1 MRPETKSF
9 LNQLSQS
16 TDVKQA
22 AIADNCRF
30 DERVTSARWGEFE
43 DRLLDPTQL
52 DWTEWCEVNELN
64 YQDRIVVTCSSVPD
78 SFLKINQKAWLEGI
92 VTNRAVVRLENITRW
107 LKKENFNFE
116 TLQDLL
122 CSKDED
128 KQTCLANHV
137 EKWNHIRDG
146 RPTFAAFYD
155 EVQSE
160 VDDADWQHQL
170 RDRLG
175 LGHYHATKAPI
186 PVALMRYSLDEVLAV
201 AESRAIPNPFALPT
215 VLDGGMH
222 EYFFPVPEKHPYGAT
237 LHLVPDQADTLTAE
251 ILHYRIDYKVEHLWK
266 IAWITRPHQ
275 IDDKNLCEARD
286 LHLLAL
292 QEASKRPDFG
302 ELMSNRYE
310 TMA

>member
-1 MRPETKSF
+1 MKLETQSF
-9 LNQLSQS
+9 LAQLSRA
-16 TDVKQA
+16 TDIKHA

-30 DERVTSARWGEFE
+30 DERVTPARWNDFE
-43 DRLLDPTQL
+43 NRLLAPIN
-52 DWTEWCEVNELN
+52 WTEWCEVNELN
-64 YQDRIVVTCSSVPD
+64 YQDRIAVTRSSVPD

-92 VTNRAVVRLENITRW
+92 VTNRAVVRLENLTRW
-107 LKKENFNFE
+107 LGKENFSFE

-122 CSKDED
+122 DSKDED
-128 KQTCLANHV
+128 KQTRLANHV
-137 EKWNHIRDG
+137 ENWNQIRDG
-146 RPTFAAFYD
+146 RPSFAAFYD
-155 EVQSE
+155 DVQSE
-160 VDDADWQHQL
+160 ADDADWQHQL

-175 LGHYHATKAPI
+175 LGHYNATKNAPI

-237 LHLVPDQADTLTAE
+237 LHLVPAQADTLTAE

-275 IDDKNLCEARD
+275 INDKSLCEARD

-292 QEASKRPDFG
+292 QEASERPDFG
-302 ELMSNRYE
+302 EFMSNRYE